1 MIQLTPLEETVAGQE
16 LIQMGFEQGIEQGKL
31 IGKIQLSQEIL
42 KRRRSSKAT
51 LAKKSIGE
59 LKAMFE
65 KLKSQLS

>member
-16 LIQMGFEQGIEQGKL
+16 LIQMGVEQGLEQGKL
-31 IGKIQLSQEIL
+31 IGNIQLLQELL
-42 KRRRSSKAT
+42 KRRRSSTAT